1 MSSEGTWTLVLAKE
15 DFKFSSAHFTLFG
28 PEEAELLHGH
38 NYRVKVELAGSE
50 LDDEGLLVSFEKVKG
65 AIRELCAWL
74 DDKTLVPQ
82 HSRHLQVRAE
92 DESVEIIFAGRRY
105 VLPAQDVLLLP
116 LANTSIE
123 LLARLLWQK
132 LAPRLDGLRVETLSV
147 EVAETAGQSCVYRG
161 RLG

>member
-1 MSSEGTWTLVLAKE
+1 MSTTGTWTLVLEKE

-65 AIRELCAWL
+65 AIRELCRWL

-82 HSRHLQVRAE
+82 HSRHLQLKTEGA
-92 DESVEIIFAGRRY
+92 SVEIIFAGRRY
-105 VLPAQDVLLLP
+105 VLPAEDVLLLP

-123 LLARLLWQK
+123 LLAQLLWQK
-132 LAPRLDGLRVETLSV
+132 LAPHLDARRVESLSV

-161 RLG
+161 KLG